1 MKISID
7 WLKSLLPTEASAQEI
22 SDLLSVSGLE
32 VEHLETWHS
41 AGSGLQGFV
50 VGEVMT
56 CETHPNAD
64 RLRVTTV
71 NVGGDALLPIVC
83 GAPNVAAGQKVIV
96 ALVGTEIEMAGKE
109 PFVIGKAKIRGEVSE
124 GMICAEDECGMGNS
138 HDGIMVLPADAKV
151 GMLASEYFGVVSDE
165 VMEIGLTANRG
176 DAASHVGVAN
186 DLAAL
191 LQLPFS
197 RIAQKQAENSAVWRS
212 KAAGRKVHIEDAQ
225 WCERYIALSVSGVAL
240 GDSEAFVK
248 NRLRAIGI
256 EPRNNVVDATNY
268 FLHQTGQP
276 SHAFD
281 ADKVKGD
288 ITVRLARAGETLVL
302 LDGKSIELH
311 AEDVVIADE
320 RGAIALAGVMGGK
333 DTAVT
338 ADTTSV
344 LLEVA
349 HFHPT
354 AVRKA
359 AKRHNLH
366 TDAGFRFERGV
377 DKENMAS
384 VAMQLAQHL
393 EQYAGGSWGA
403 TTAVYPV
410 VFAEREIVMKVDAL
424 TAFAGLEIPAAEV
437 VGILKR
443 LGFGVE
449 GSGVLTVKVPG
460 WRNDVEQAV
469 DLYEEVMRIYGYD
482 RVPMNG
488 KLQATLGTFEGM
500 KLRKSENALRQYLCD
515 QGLLEAA
522 TNSLHP
528 AAWYP
533 GKEDLVHLSNP
544 LSSDMDVM
552 RASLIP
558 GLLQS
563 VAYNIN
569 RRAEGVKL
577 FELGRIYQ
585 KTAKGFRET
594 PTLAMVF
601 WGSVAAESW
610 EDKPREIGYY
620 DIKRL
625 LQGMFVRLGSKVSVD
640 TLEIVQAPKAWLKAA
655 DISSTVWCVE
665 IAWRKMLGNKGEGLS
680 VKSAPKFPG
689 MRRDLSL
696 VVDTAVT
703 FEALMQVVKTVKAP
717 LLQDVRV
724 FDVFEGKPLE
734 SGKKAVAL
742 SFQFLNAEATLTESD
757 VDGKMQ
763 AFMKAF
769 EAAGAIIRK

>member
-32 VEHLETWHS
+32 VEHLDTWYS
-41 AGSGLQGFV
+41 AGNGLEGFV
-50 VGEVMT
+50 IGEVVT

-71 NVGGDALLPIVC
+71 NVGGETLLPIVC
-83 GAPNVAAGQKVIV
+83 GAPNVAAGQKVVV
-96 ALVGTEIEMAGKE
+96 ALVGTEIVMPGKD

-124 GMICAEDECGMGNS
+124 GMICAEDECGLGSS
-138 HDGIMVLPADAKV
+138 HDGILVLPDAAVV
-151 GMLASEYFGVVSDE
+151 GTSAAEYFGVVKDE

-191 LQLPFS
+191 LQVKFD
-197 RIAQKQAENSAVWRS
+197 RIAEKEAEASAEWKQKE
-212 KAAGRKVHIEDAQ
+212 AGISVSIEEAQ
-225 WCERYIALSVSGVAL
+225 WCERYIALEVKGVQL
-240 GDSEAFVK
+240 GESPAVVK
-248 NRLRAIGI
+248 NRLRAIGL

-281 ADKVKGD
+281 ADKIEGG
-288 ITVRLARAGETLVL
+288 ITVRLAKAGETLVL
-302 LDGKSIELH
+302 LDGKSIALH
-311 AEDVVIADE
+311 AQDVVIADA
-320 RGAIALAGVMGGK
+320 RGPIALAGVMGGQA
-333 DTAVT
+333 TAVS
-338 ADTTSV
+338 ADTKRLV
-344 LLEVA
+344 LEVA

-354 AVRKA
+354 AVRKS

-366 TDAGFRFERGV
+366 TDAGFRFERGI
-377 DKENMAS
+377 DKQNMAG
-384 VAMQLAQHL
+384 VAMQIAKHL
-393 EQYAGGSWGA
+393 EAHAGGSW
-403 TTAVYPV
+403 TAVTSVYPV
-410 VFAEREIVMKVDAL
+410 PFEARVVEMQVKDL
-424 TAFAGLEIPAAEV
+424 TSFAGLDIPGAEV
-437 VGILKR
+437 VAILER

-449 GSGVLTVKVPG
+449 GDGALKVSVPG

-500 KLRKSENALRQYLCD
+500 RLRKSENVLRQFLCD

-533 GKEDLVHLSNP
+533 DKEDLVHLSNP

-594 PTLAMVF
+594 PTLSMVF
-601 WGSVAAESW
+601 WGSVSQESW
-610 EDKPREIGYY
+610 EAKPQEIGYY

-625 LQGMFVRLGSKVSVD
+625 LQGLLVRLGSKASVD
-640 TLEIVQAPKAWLKAA
+640 TIEIFKAPKAWLKAA
-655 DISSTVWCVE
+655 DISSAVWCVE
-665 IAWRKMLGNKGEGLS
+665 IPWRKLLSNKGEGFA
-680 VKSAPKFPG
+680 VVSAPKYPG

-696 VVDTAVT
+696 VVDTATT
-703 FEALMQVVKTVKAP
+703 FASLMQVVKTVKAP

-734 SGKKAVAL
+734 AGKKAVAM
-742 SFQFLNAEATLTESD
+742 SFHFLNPEATLTESE
-757 VDGKMQ
+757 VDSKMQ

-769 EAAGAIIRK
+769 EASGAVIRK

>member
-32 VEHLETWHS
+32 VEHLETWYS
-41 AGSGLQGFV
+41 AGSGLKGFV

-138 HDGIMVLPADAKV
+138 HDGIMVLPSDAKV

-197 RIAQKQAENSAVWRS
+197 RIAQKQAEDSEVWRS

-333 DTAVT
+333 DTAVS

-366 TDAGFRFERGV
+366 TDAGFRFERG
-377 DKENMAS
+377 
-384 VAMQLAQHL
+384 
-393 EQYAGGSWGA
+393 
-403 TTAVYPV
+403 
-410 VFAEREIVMKVDAL
+410 
-424 TAFAGLEIPAAEV
+424 
-437 VGILKR
+437 
-443 LGFGVE
+443 
-449 GSGVLTVKVPG
+449 
-460 WRNDVEQAV
+460 
-469 DLYEEVMRIYGYD
+469 
-482 RVPMNG
+482 
-488 KLQATLGTFEGM
+488 
-500 KLRKSENALRQYLCD
+500 
-515 QGLLEAA
+515 
-522 TNSLHP
+522 
-528 AAWYP
+528 
-533 GKEDLVHLSNP
+533 
-544 LSSDMDVM
+544 
-552 RASLIP
+552 
-558 GLLQS
+558 
-563 VAYNIN
+563 
-569 RRAEGVKL
+569 
-577 FELGRIYQ
+577 
-585 KTAKGFRET
+585 
-594 PTLAMVF
+594 
-601 WGSVAAESW
+601 
-610 EDKPREIGYY
+610 
-620 DIKRL
+620 
-625 LQGMFVRLGSKVSVD
+625 
-640 TLEIVQAPKAWLKAA
+640 
-655 DISSTVWCVE
+655 
-665 IAWRKMLGNKGEGLS
+665 
-680 VKSAPKFPG
+680 
-689 MRRDLSL
+689 
-696 VVDTAVT
+696 
-703 FEALMQVVKTVKAP
+703 
-717 LLQDVRV
+717 
-724 FDVFEGKPLE
+724 
-734 SGKKAVAL
+734 
-742 SFQFLNAEATLTESD
+742 
-757 VDGKMQ
+757 
-763 AFMKAF
+763 
-769 EAAGAIIRK
+769 

>member
-32 VEHLETWHS
+32 VEHLESWYS
-41 AGSGLQGFV
+41 AGSGLNGFV
-50 VGEVMT
+50 IGEVVT

-64 RLRVTTV
+64 RLRLTTV
-71 NVGGDALLPIVC
+71 NVGGDVLLPIVC
-83 GAPNVAAGQKVIV
+83 GAPNVAAGQKVVV
-96 ALVGTEIEMAGKE
+96 ALVGTEIEMVGKE

-138 HDGIMVLPADAKV
+138 HDGIMVLSADAKV
-151 GMLASEYFGVVSDE
+151 GMLAAEYFGVVKDE

-191 LQLPFS
+191 LQVPFS
-197 RIAQKQAENSAVWRS
+197 RIAHEKGEESVLWKSQDSGISVS
-212 KAAGRKVHIEDAQ
+212 IEDAQ
-225 WCERYIALSVSGVAL
+225 WCERYIALEVKGVNL
-240 GDSEAFVK
+240 GDSPAFVK

-281 ADKVKGD
+281 ADKIVGG
-288 ITVRLARAGETLVL
+288 ITVRLAKQGETLVL
-302 LDGKSIELH
+302 LDGKKIELH
-311 AEDVVIADE
+311 AQDVVIADAS
-320 RGAIALAGVMGGK
+320 GAIALAGVMGGQA
-333 DTAVT
+333 TAVSV
-338 ADTTSV
+338 DTKRV
-344 LLEVA
+344 VLEVA

-377 DKENMAS
+377 DKQNMAG
-384 VAMQLAQHL
+384 VAMQIAQHL
-393 EQYAGGSWGA
+393 EQHAGGTWS
-403 TTAVYPV
+403 AVTSLYPV
-410 VFAEREIVMKVDAL
+410 AFEERVVTMKVSDLA
-424 TAFAGLEIPAAEV
+424 AFAGMEIPAVDAV
-437 VGILKR
+437 AILER

-449 GSGVLTVKVPG
+449 GSDALTVKVPG

-500 KLRKSENALRQYLCD
+500 RLRKSENALRQYLCD
-515 QGLLEAA
+515 QGMLEAA

-533 GKEDLVHLSNP
+533 EKEDLVHLSNP

-577 FELGRIYQ
+577 FELGRVYQ

-594 PTLAMVF
+594 PTLSMVF

-610 EDKPREIGYY
+610 ESKPQEIDYY
-620 DIKRL
+620 EIKRL
-625 LQGMFVRLGSKVSVD
+625 LQGLLVRLGSKASVD
-640 TLEIVQAPKAWLKAA
+640 TIEIFKAPKAWLKAA
-655 DISSTVWCVE
+655 DISATVWCVE
-665 IAWRKMLGNKGEGLS
+665 IAWRKFLGNKGEGFA
-680 VKSAPKFPG
+680 VKSAPKYPG

-696 VVDTAVT
+696 VVDKSLNFAS
-703 FEALMQVVKTVKAP
+703 LKDVVKGVKLP
-717 LLQDVRV
+717 LLQDIRV

-734 SGKKAVAL
+734 ANTKAVAL
-742 SFQFLNAEATLTESD
+742 SFHFLNAEATLTD
-757 VDGKMQ
+757 VEVDACMAKL
-763 AFMKAF
+763 MKAF
-769 EAAGAIIRK
+769 EASGAKIRK

>member
-32 VEHLETWHS
+32 VEHLDTWYS
-41 AGSGLQGFV
+41 AGNGLEGFV
-50 VGEVMT
+50 IGEVVT

-71 NVGGDALLPIVC
+71 NVGGETLLPIVC
-83 GAPNVAAGQKVIV
+83 GAPNVAAGQKVVV
-96 ALVGTEIEMAGKE
+96 ALVGTEIVMPGKE

-124 GMICAEDECGMGNS
+124 GMICAEDECGLGSS
-138 HDGIMVLPADAKV
+138 HDGILVLPDAAVV
-151 GMLASEYFGVVSDE
+151 GTSAAEYFGVVKDE

-191 LQLPFS
+191 LQVKFD
-197 RIAQKQAENSAVWRS
+197 RIAEKEAEASAEWKQKE
-212 KAAGRKVHIEDAQ
+212 AGISVSIEEAQ
-225 WCERYIALSVSGVAL
+225 WCERYIALEVKGVQL
-240 GDSEAFVK
+240 GESPAVVK
-248 NRLRAIGI
+248 NRLRAIGL

-281 ADKVKGD
+281 ADKIEGG
-288 ITVRLARAGETLVL
+288 ITVRLAKAGETLVL
-302 LDGKSIELH
+302 LDGKSIALH
-311 AEDVVIADE
+311 AQDVVIADA
-320 RGAIALAGVMGGK
+320 RGPIALAGVMGGQA
-333 DTAVT
+333 TAVS
-338 ADTTSV
+338 ADTKRLV
-344 LLEVA
+344 LEVA

-354 AVRKA
+354 AVRKS

-366 TDAGFRFERGV
+366 TDAGFRFERGI
-377 DKENMAS
+377 DKQNMAG
-384 VAMQLAQHL
+384 VAMQIAKHL
-393 EQYAGGSWGA
+393 EANAGGSW
-403 TTAVYPV
+403 TAVTSVYPV
-410 VFAEREIVMKVDAL
+410 PFEARLVEMQVKDL
-424 TAFAGLEIPAAEV
+424 TSFAGLDIPGAEV
-437 VGILKR
+437 VAILER

-449 GSGVLTVKVPG
+449 GDGALKVSVPG

-500 KLRKSENALRQYLCD
+500 RLRKSENVLRQFLCD

-533 GKEDLVHLSNP
+533 DKEDLVHLSNP

-594 PTLAMVF
+594 PTLSMVF
-601 WGSVAAESW
+601 WGSVSQESW
-610 EDKPREIGYY
+610 EAKPQEIGYY

-625 LQGMFVRLGSKVSVD
+625 LQGLLVRLGSKASVD
-640 TLEIVQAPKAWLKAA
+640 TIEIFKAPKAWLKAA
-655 DISSTVWCVE
+655 DISSAVWCVE
-665 IAWRKMLGNKGEGLS
+665 IPWRKLLSNKGEGFA
-680 VKSAPKFPG
+680 VVSAPKYPG

-696 VVDTAVT
+696 VVDTATT
-703 FEALMQVVKTVKAP
+703 FASLMQVVKTVKAP

-734 SGKKAVAL
+734 AGKKAVAM
-742 SFQFLNAEATLTESD
+742 SFHFLNPEATLTESE
-757 VDGKMQ
+757 VDSKMQ

-769 EAAGAIIRK
+769 EASGAVIRK

>member
-1 MKISID
+1 MKISVD
-7 WLKSLLPTEASAQEI
+7 WLKSLLPNEASAQEI

-32 VEHLETWHS
+32 VEHLEPWYS
-41 AGSGLQGFV
+41 LGSGLNGFV

-71 NVGGDALLPIVC
+71 NVGGELLLPIVC
-83 GAPNVAAGQKVIV
+83 GAPNVAAGQKVVV
-96 ALVGTEIEMAGKE
+96 ALVGTEIVMPGKE
-109 PFVIGKAKIRGEVSE
+109 AFIIGKAKIRGEVSE
-124 GMICAEDECGMGNS
+124 GMICAEDECGIGNS
-138 HDGIMVLPADAKV
+138 HDGIAVLSADAKV
-151 GMLASEYFGVVSDE
+151 GMLAVEHFGVVKDQ

-191 LQLPFS
+191 LRLPFS
-197 RIAQKQAENSAVWRS
+197 RIAHKNGEESFVWQSKSA
-212 KAAGRKVHIEDAQ
+212 GLLVHIEDAQ
-225 WCERYIALSVSGVAL
+225 WCERYIALEIKGLIL
-240 GDSEAFVK
+240 GESAPVVK

-256 EPRNNVVDATNY
+256 EPRNNLVDATNY
-268 FLHQTGQP
+268 FLHQTGHP
-276 SHAFD
+276 SHVFD
-281 ADKVKGD
+281 ADKIKGG
-288 ITVRLARAGETLVL
+288 ITVRLAKEGETLVL
-302 LDGKSIELH
+302 LDGKKIELH
-311 AEDVVIADE
+311 PHDVVIADQT
-320 RGAIALAGVMGGK
+320 GAIALAGVMGGQA
-333 DTAVT
+333 TAVS
-338 ADTTSV
+338 ADTKRV
-344 LLEVA
+344 ILEVA

-384 VAMQLAQHL
+384 AAIQIAQHL
-393 EQYAGGSWGA
+393 EQHAGGMWV
-403 TTAVYPV
+403 AVTSMYPV
-410 VFAEREIVMKVDAL
+410 AFVERVVIMKVSHLA
-424 TAFAGLEIPAAEV
+424 AFAGLEIPAAEV
-437 VGILKR
+437 VSILER

-449 GSGVLTVKVPG
+449 GNEELKVKIPG

-488 KLQATLGTFEGM
+488 KLQASLGTFEGM
-500 KLRKSENALRQYLCD
+500 KLRKSENTLRQFLCD
-515 QGLLEAA
+515 QGMIEAA

-528 AAWYP
+528 AHWYP
-533 GKEDLVHLSNP
+533 EKDDLVHLSNP

-563 VAYNIN
+563 VGYNIN
-569 RRAEGVKL
+569 RRADGVKL

-601 WGSVAAESW
+601 WGNVAAESW
-610 EDKPREIGYY
+610 ESQPSEMGYY
-620 DIKRL
+620 DVKRL
-625 LQGMFVRLGSKVSVD
+625 LQGLLLRMGSKLSVD
-640 TLEIVQAPKAWLKAA
+640 TIEIFKASKQWMKAA
-655 DISSTVWCVE
+655 DISATVWCVE
-665 IAWRKMLGNKGEGLS
+665 IPWRKFLGSKGDGFKVS
-680 VKSAPKFPG
+680 AAPKYPG

-696 VVDTAVT
+696 VLDRSVT
-703 FEALMQVVKTVKAP
+703 FSSLLQVVKTVKAP
-717 LLQDVRV
+717 SLQDVRV
-724 FDVFEGKPLE
+724 FDVFEGKPLDAD
-734 SGKKAVAL
+734 KKAVAL
-742 SFQFLNAEATLTESD
+742 SFHFLNTESTLTEAE
-757 VDGKMQ
+757 VDGKMKALMQ
-763 AFMKAF
+763 AF
-769 EAAGAIIRK
+769 ESSGALIRK

>member
-1 MKISID
+1 
-7 WLKSLLPTEASAQEI
+7 
-22 SDLLSVSGLE
+22 
-32 VEHLETWHS
+32 
-41 AGSGLQGFV
+41 
-50 VGEVMT
+50 
-56 CETHPNAD
+56 
-64 RLRVTTV
+64 
-71 NVGGDALLPIVC
+71 
-83 GAPNVAAGQKVIV
+83 
-96 ALVGTEIEMAGKE
+96 
-109 PFVIGKAKIRGEVSE
+109 
-124 GMICAEDECGMGNS
+124 
-138 HDGIMVLPADAKV
+138 
-151 GMLASEYFGVVSDE
+151 
-165 VMEIGLTANRG
+165 
-176 DAASHVGVAN
+176 
-186 DLAAL
+186 
-191 LQLPFS
+191 
-197 RIAQKQAENSAVWRS
+197 
-212 KAAGRKVHIEDAQ
+212 
-225 WCERYIALSVSGVAL
+225 
-240 GDSEAFVK
+240 
-248 NRLRAIGI
+248 
-256 EPRNNVVDATNY
+256 
-268 FLHQTGQP
+268 
-276 SHAFD
+276 
-281 ADKVKGD
+281 
-288 ITVRLARAGETLVL
+288 
-302 LDGKSIELH
+302 
-311 AEDVVIADE
+311 
-320 RGAIALAGVMGGK
+320 
-333 DTAVT
+333 
-338 ADTTSV
+338 
-344 LLEVA
+344 
-349 HFHPT
+349 
-354 AVRKA
+354 
-359 AKRHNLH
+359 
-366 TDAGFRFERGV
+366 
-377 DKENMAS
+377 MAS

-410 VFAEREIVMKVDAL
+410 VFKEREIVMKVDAL

-437 VGILKR
+437 EGILER

-449 GSGVLTVKVPG
+449 GSEVLTVKVPG

-558 GLLQS
+558 GLLES

-625 LQGMFVRLGSKVSVD
+625 LQGMLVRLGSKVSVD

-665 IAWRKMLGNKGEGLS
+665 IAWRKLLGNKGEGLS

-696 VVDTAVT
+696 VVEKSLDFAS
-703 FEALMQVVKTVKAP
+703 LKDVVKSVKLP

-724 FDVFEGKPLE
+724 FDVFEGKPLDVN
-734 SGKKAVAL
+734 KKAVAL
-742 SFQFLNAEATLTESD
+742 SFHFLNTETTLTD
-757 VDGKMQ
+757 VEVDACILKL
-763 AFMKAF
+763 MKAF
-769 EAAGAIIRK
+769 ETAGAIIRK